1 LLKSLRVYTGRY
13 SYAPTWKIYT
23 RPVVLFFYPAALW
36 GFVIYGT
43 TLTWIVI
50 FSVVN
55 GIIFVSPLYN
65 FTVS

>member
-23 RPVVLFFYPAALW
+23 RPVVLFIYPAALW